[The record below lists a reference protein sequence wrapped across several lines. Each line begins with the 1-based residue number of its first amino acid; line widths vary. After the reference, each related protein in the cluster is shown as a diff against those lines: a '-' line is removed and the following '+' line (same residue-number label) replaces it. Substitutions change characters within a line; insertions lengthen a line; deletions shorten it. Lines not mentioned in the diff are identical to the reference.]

1 MTGTYNGWL
10 VLLSVMVAIT
20 SSYVALDMSSRI
32 TAAAGRKAWYWL
44 IGGAT
49 SMGLGIWSMHFI
61 GMLAFRLST
70 PLYYDV
76 PITLLSLLIAIAA
89 SAFALFTVKRDTLSR
104 RRLVG
109 AGSLIGLG
117 IAAMHYTGMAALQ
130 MQPPIRYQPPL
141 VALSLVIA
149 VAAAIG
155 ALWSAFRLRL
165 ETILSAFWNKA
176 GSALLLGTAIY
187 GMHYTGMMAAD
198 FAPGSVSTA
207 APQDFDNTWLA
218 LAVGAF
224 ATLFLFGTLLI
235 SAFDAYLAG
244 VATKHADALRA
255 LSADLQQRAAE
266 LGQANERLEREMEIR
281 MQAENELQRARDEL
295 DDRVTART
303 AELANANRSLRDQ
316 VDQRVATEQAL
327 RQSERQLR
335 HALEE
340 RELLARDLHD
350 NIVQAIYAA
359 GMRLEEVQRL
369 AAQDPQQASAQLAN
383 AIGDLNNIIRDVRR
397 YIAGPARRPL
407 SASQLQDELVKLV
420 HAVESIGAPQFELA
434 VDAAAAERL
443 SSEQANHVLYIARE
457 ALSNALQHSRGR
469 HGRLTLSLAGGGVR
483 VEVSD
488 DGVGFDPQLHK
499 GNGLRNMAAR
509 ADQIG
514 ASFAIDSSPGRG
526 TRIVVQ
532 ITSERSSN
540 GHS

>member
-32 TAAAGRKAWYWL
+32 AAAGRKAWYWL

-61 GMLAFRLST
+61 GMLAFHLST

-89 SAFALFTVKRDTLSR
+89 SAFALYTASRAALSR
-104 RRLVG
+104 RRLVS

-130 MQPPIRYQPPL
+130 MQPPIRYQPQL

-165 ETILSAFWNKA
+165 ETILSAFWKKT
-176 GSALLLGTAIY
+176 GSALLMGTAIY
-187 GMHYTGMMAAD
+187 GMHYTGMMAAN

-207 APQDFDNTWLA
+207 GPQDFDNTWLA

-224 ATLFLFGTLLI
+224 ATLFLLGTLMI

-244 VATKHADALRA
+244 VATKHADELR
-255 LSADLQQRAAE
+255 
-266 LGQANERLEREMEIR
+266 
-281 MQAENELQRARDEL
+281 RARDEL
-295 DDRVTART
+295 NDRVTART

-316 VDQRVATEQAL
+316 IDRREATEQAL

-335 HALEE
+335 QALEE

-359 GMRLEEVQRL
+359 GMRLEEVQRF
-369 AAQDPQQASAQLAN
+369 AAKDPQQASAQLAN
-383 AIGDLNNIIRDVRR
+383 TIGDLNSIIRDVRR
-397 YIAGPARRPL
+397 YISGPGRRPL
-407 SASQLQDELVKLV
+407 SASQLQRELRKLMQ
-420 HAVESIGAPQFELA
+420 ALDSFGAPQFDLA

-469 HGRLTLSLAGGGVR
+469 HGSLTLSLAGGGVR
-483 VEVSD
+483 IEVSD
-488 DGVGFDPQLHK
+488 DGVGFDPQLRK

-509 ADQIG
+509 ADHIG

-526 TRIVVQ
+526 TRVVVQ

-540 GHS
+540 GNS